1 MKVTVRSFAKINIGL
16 AIGPSRADGFH
27 DLTTVYQ
34 TIGLH
39 DRLQVGIGRKTPGQP
54 VEITCRDAR
63 VPTGESNTCWRM
75 AAEVMR
81 AFGRRGKV
89 TIDIEKRLPVQGGLG
104 ASSSNAAATLVAI
117 EHLLHKKLDPADR
130 LKIAERIGSDVPLF
144 LLGGAVLGMGH
155 GEQVF
160 PLPRLPKIA
169 CVVAFPER
177 GISTPQAFRD
187 WDEISASSV
196 RRGNP
201 PSPRPRFKLTEDPG
215 SDRIKVFSRT
225 ISNWLSGSHTGVSA
239 RGRNRAEALLLDLV
253 RTGIANDFER
263 VVFLQRPELAGV
275 KRVLKQSGSSYTS
288 LSGSGSSIYGL
299 FSASTAALDAVAQ
312 LKRRGIRAQASSF
325 LSREEYQR
333 RMLVARD

>member
-1 MKVTVRSFAKINIGL
+1 MNVMKVTVRSFAKINIGL

-27 DLTTVYQ
+27 ELTTVYQ

-39 DRLQVGIGRKTPGQP
+39 DRLQVSISRQTAGLS
-54 VEITCRDAR
+54 VEITCRDVR

-81 AFGRRGKV
+81 AFGQRGKV
-89 TIDIEKRLPVQGGLG
+89 TIHIEKRLPVQGGLG
-104 ASSSNAAATLVAI
+104 ASSSNAAATLMAI
-117 EHLLHKKLDPADR
+117 EYLLHKRLDPADR
-130 LKIAERIGSDVPLF
+130 WKIAELVGSDVPLF
-144 LLGGAVLGMGH
+144 LVGGAVLGIGR

-160 PLPRLPKIA
+160 PLPSLPKIN
-169 CVVAFPER
+169 CVVAFPQG
-177 GISTPQAFRD
+177 GISTPHAFRD
-187 WDEISASSV
+187 WDEIS
-196 RRGNP
+196 P
-201 PSPRPRFKLTEDPG
+201 QPPRPKLTGDLG

-225 ISNWLSGSHTGVSA
+225 ISNWLSGSPTGVSA

-263 VVFLQRPELAGV
+263 VVFLQHPELAGV
-275 KRVLKQSGSSYTS
+275 KRWLKQSGSSYTS

-299 FSASTAALDAVAQ
+299 FSAKTAALDAVSQ

-333 RMLVARD
+333 RILVAQD